1 MIALLLIY
9 YISFVG
15 HANRQGRL
23 PCSHP
28 STTSC
33 PHPSLFLLLLFC
45 GHLLIAPRMRANLFI
60 MRFHNGLHSN
70 KCASF
75 NAASAPG
82 NFYNFEAIF
91 LMMRGRVVLF
101 LLRYPLHFY
110 REKKRIYRLRESE
123 IRNKV

>member
-15 HANRQGRL
+15 HARQALLTSLRNFL
-23 PCSHP
+23 ASSLSSP
-28 STTSC
+28 SS
-33 PHPSLFLLLLFC
+33 FFC

-75 NAASAPG
+75 TAALSAG
-82 NFYNFEAIF
+82 
-91 LMMRGRVVLF
+91 
-101 LLRYPLHFY
+101 
-110 REKKRIYRLRESE
+110 
-123 IRNKV
+123 